1 MFATK
6 CGEFHTKDLDF
17 YTQDIL
23 IELWPLKAPQRFGL
37 SARMSHS
44 EMRGKARFDLGVYAK
59 G

>member
-1 MFATK
+1 MFHTK
-6 CGEFHTKDLDF
+6 QGEFHTKVQDF
-17 YTQDIL
+17 YTKDIL
-23 IELWPLKAPQRFGL
+23 IELSPLKAPQRFGL